1 MGTDLEYRTSPRH
14 PGRWLWPREDRWAWK
29 WLNKK
34 EHFDLPRRI
43 AALCQRRGLVIQAGG
58 NCGLYPAQYSNLFQ
72 QVVTFE
78 PDATNFHCLKINVPQ
93 SNVTM
98 YQQALGDKSDLV
110 ALEPNQRWMESNRG
124 ALRTSGPG
132 TIPQITIDSL
142 DIAPDLVHLDIEG
155 FEALA
160 LLGAQQTIARHHPLI
175 ALETNGSGDDYGWP
189 QHKIDSLLKS
199 WGYDVFVTWQH
210 DTVYKHENH

>member
-1 MGTDLEYRTSPRH
+1 
-14 PGRWLWPREDRWAWK
+14 
-29 WLNKK
+29 
-34 EHFDLPRRI
+34 
-43 AALCQRRGLVIQAGG
+43 
-58 NCGLYPAQYSNLFQ
+58 
-72 QVVTFE
+72 VTFE

-132 TIPQITIDSL
+132 NIPQVTIDSL
-142 DIAPDLVHLDIEG
+142 CLAPDLVHLDIEG

-160 LLGAQQTIARHHPLI
+160 LLGAQQTIANHRPMI
-175 ALETNGSGDDYGWP
+175 ALETNGSGDAYDWP
-189 QHKIDSLLKS
+189 QHKIDALLKS
-199 WGYDVFVTWQH
+199 WGYRVLESWQH
-210 DTVYKHENH
+210 DTVYTYENN